1 MKAQLNDFYSELK
14 SRNDIVTTANSF
26 NYSGTRTGSCLQGDC
41 PTHGSSGHKCLVIWP
56 KIQAWKCY
64 HCGKAG
70 DVINLVELYK
80 RCDHKTAVKY
90 LADKAGLPYWG
101 GNTLTPEDIARREA
115 ELKEKVLVENM
126 LTEAANWYH
135 RQLVDFPEI
144 EEYLHDKHY
153 GFSIETIKELR
164 IGFAP
169 VPKKKKNVSELA
181 EHLNSFPAF
190 KGKIHLTGLFNFK
203 SPAGPYWDYFK
214 GRIVFP
220 YWRGGKVL
228 YMTARA
234 TSFTPQDD
242 YEGHLKKDGIYEH
255 TKYKKLRTYEPDD
268 EKKKHI
274 SKHIQNDVFMG
285 EDHIWGAEEIIITEG
300 APDWVSAV
308 DKGFAAISPVTTSF
322 REQDIEKLG
331 RLTRHAKAIYIIN
344 DNEKNEAGLKGALKT
359 GKYLTERGRNV
370 FIVMLPKPEGVDKV
384 DLNDYLRDH
393 TADDLIQVMK
403 EAKSLPQVLIDQL
416 PGDYLRAQ
424 SDIQNEIAP
433 LLMDMEKGK
442 LQYYSDL
449 IAKKTKVKKSV
460 IDAEID
466 SARERRNLQ
475 EVAELKAKEEKE
487 KEAEIQV
494 DPEIEKAALT
504 IAKDP
509 LLFKKRIDVV
519 NQMGV
524 VGERKNIA
532 MYFCTIDSRL
542 HLNDEGTDV
551 TNALAMKNSGHFG
564 SGKSHTLTVCTKLC
578 PEDTYCMI
586 TNGSPKSLYHRK
598 VGLKHQALIV
608 TEGFQF
614 QENNADDSELV
625 YSVRTLLSE
634 GEVKYN
640 YVGKDEDGKQL
651 TIEKKIEGPTS
662 FITTTIMEKL
672 EPQLEDRLF
681 TIHPDEGV
689 EQTKNIISMTAM
701 QKSGQF
707 SGVGEKT
714 ISAWK
719 EFHKSLQPVRF
730 VIPFAVKI
738 ADHINKNRTVPITT
752 RRAFKRVLS
761 VIQAVACSYQHQRK
775 RAENGYII
783 AEVSD
788 YYMALQ
794 IVSEAFRENMGQQDR
809 KSEDRLAIIEER
821 GKITPRA
828 LVEKLGVTASGLSQW
843 TSKKV
848 KEGVLAWCDENGD
861 YFSDDK
867 LLKRAKHAG
876 NAYLRISENY
886 NPAAITG
893 LPSPY
898 ELTGDAEWK
907 EGGKLLK
914 QYDLELDKRADLGQ
928 VFSGVQQVFIP
939 DLNTADNSE
948 PFDTIKES
956 DNSDTGV
963 KVFIDNEGDKE
974 KNIEESKGSSLMP
987 KQEALELVRASV
999 TKKEL
1004 IPDKKADELSVE
1016 FANITGDG
1024 VKRIGKI
1031 SMTPE
1036 ICRTGC
1042 KHYDPVK
1049 DVNDGQ
1055 LKEYCWERG
1064 TKQIIKGQYCACF
1077 ESKEP
1082 KLTEGILSI

>member
-1 MKAQLNDFYSELK
+1 MKVQLNDFYSELK
-14 SRNDIVTTANSF
+14 SRNEIVTTAHSF

-41 PTHGSSGHKCLVIWP
+41 PAGHGSSGHKCFVIWP

-90 LADKAGLPYWG
+90 LADKAGMPYWG
-101 GNTLTPEDIARREA
+101 GSTLTPEELAQREA
-115 ELKEKVLVENM
+115 ELKEKVLIENM

-135 RQLVDFPEI
+135 RQLVDFPEVA
-144 EEYLHDKHY
+144 EYLHDEHY
-153 GFSIETIKELR
+153 GFSMETIKELK

-169 VPKKKKNVSELA
+169 VSKKKKNISELA
-181 EHLNSFPAF
+181 EHLNSFPEF

-242 YEGHLKKDGIYEH
+242 YEGHLNKDGIYEP
-255 TKYKKLRTYEPDD
+255 TKYKKIRTHESDD

-285 EDHIWGAEEIIITEG
+285 EDHILDAEEIIITEG

-359 GKYLTERGRNV
+359 GKYLTEKGRNV
-370 FIVMLPKPEGVDKV
+370 FIVMLPKPEGIDKV

-393 TADDLIQVMK
+393 TADDLRKEMK
-403 EAKSLPQVLIDQL
+403 EAKSFPQVLIEQL

-433 LLMDMEKGK
+433 LLIDMEKGK
-442 LQYYSDL
+442 LQYFSDL
-449 IAKKTKVKKSV
+449 IAKQTKVKKTV

-466 SARERRNLQ
+466 YARERRNQ
-475 EVAELKAKEEKE
+475 KEAEEAKAKEEKE
-487 KEAEIQV
+487 KEEAIKV
-494 DPEIEKAALT
+494 DPEIEKAALA
-504 IAKDP
+504 IAHDP
-509 LLFKKRIDVV
+509 LLFKKRIDLV
-519 NQMGV
+519 NKMGV

-542 HLNDEGTDV
+542 HLNDEGTDA
-551 TNALAMKNSGHFG
+551 TNALATKNSGHFG

-578 PEDTYCMI
+578 PENSYCMI

-689 EQTKNIISMTAM
+689 EQTKNIISMTAI

-707 SGVGEKT
+707 SGVGEK
-714 ISAWK
+714 IIFAWK

-761 VIQAVACSYQHQRK
+761 VIQAVACSYQYQRK

-809 KSEDRLAIIEER
+809 KSEDRLAIIEES

-914 QYDLELDKRADLGQ
+914 QYDLELDKRVDLGH
-928 VFSGVQQVFIP
+928 VFSGVQEVFIP
-939 DLNTADNSE
+939 R
-948 PFDTIKES
+948 P
-956 DNSDTGV
+956 
-963 KVFIDNEGDKE
+963 
-974 KNIEESKGSSLMP
+974 
-987 KQEALELVRASV
+987 
-999 TKKEL
+999 
-1004 IPDKKADELSVE
+1004 
-1016 FANITGDG
+1016 
-1024 VKRIGKI
+1024 
-1031 SMTPE
+1031 
-1036 ICRTGC
+1036 
-1042 KHYDPVK
+1042 
-1049 DVNDGQ
+1049 
-1055 LKEYCWERG
+1055 
-1064 TKQIIKGQYCACF
+1064 
-1077 ESKEP
+1077 
-1082 KLTEGILSI
+1082 

>member
-1 MKAQLNDFYSELK
+1 MKVQLNDFYSELK
-14 SRNDIVTTANSF
+14 SRNEIVTTANSF

-41 PTHGSSGHKCLVIWP
+41 PAHGSSGHKCLVIWP
-56 KIQAWKCY
+56 NIQAWRCY

-90 LADKAGLPYWG
+90 LADKAGMPYWG
-101 GNTLTPEDIARREA
+101 GNTLTPEELAQREA

-144 EEYLHDKHY
+144 AQYLMDEHY
-153 GFSIETIKELR
+153 GFSADVIKELK

-169 VPKKKKNVSELA
+169 VSKKKKNFSELA
-181 EHLNSFPAF
+181 DHLNSFPEF

-228 YMTARA
+228 YMTARE
-234 TSFTPQDD
+234 TKLTPDD
-242 YEGHLKKDGIYEH
+242 DHG
-255 TKYKKLRTYEPDD
+255 KYKKLRTYESDD

-285 EDHIWGAEEIIITEG
+285 EDHVRGAEEIIITEG
-300 APDWVSAV
+300 APDWVSAM
-308 DKGFAAISPVTTSF
+308 DKGYAAISPVTTSF
-322 REQDIEKLG
+322 RGQDIEKLE

-359 GKYLTERGRNV
+359 GKYLTEKGRNV
-370 FIVMLPKPEGVDKV
+370 FIVMLPRPDGVDKV
-384 DLNDYLRDH
+384 DLNDYLKDH
-393 TADDLIQVMK
+393 TADDLKKVMR

-442 LQYYSDL
+442 LQYYTDL
-449 IAKKTKVKKSV
+449 IAKQTKVKKTV
-460 IDAEID
+460 IDEEIE
-466 SARERRNLQ
+466 SARERRNLK
-475 EVAELKAKEEKE
+475 ELADEQMRKEKE
-487 KEAEIQV
+487 KEEANKV
-494 DPEIEKAALT
+494 DPEIEKAALS
-504 IAKDP
+504 IAHDP
-509 LLFKKRIDVV
+509 LLFKKRIDLV

-532 MYFCTIDSRL
+532 MYFCTVDSRL
-542 HLNDEGTDV
+542 LLNDEGTDA
-551 TNALAMKNSGHFG
+551 TNALATKNSGHFG

-578 PEDTYCMI
+578 PENSYCMI

-634 GEVKYN
+634 GELKYN

-651 TIEKKIEGPTS
+651 TMEKRIEGPTS

-707 SGVGEKT
+707 SGVDGKT

-738 ADHINKNRTVPITT
+738 ADHINKNRIVPITT

-775 RAENGYII
+775 RAENGYVI

-809 KSEDRLAIIEER
+809 KSEDRLAIIEQSE
-821 GKITPRA
+821 KITPRA

-848 KEGVLAWCDENGD
+848 KEGILAWCDENGD
-861 YFSDDK
+861 YFGDDK
-867 LLKRAKHAG
+867 MLKRAKHSG
-876 NAYLRISENY
+876 TAYLRISENF

-893 LPSPY
+893 LPTPH
-898 ELTGDAEWK
+898 ELTGDTEWQ

-914 QYDLELDKRADLGQ
+914 QYDLELDKRVDLGQ
-928 VFSGVQQVFIP
+928 VFSRVQEVFTP
-939 DLNTADNSE
+939 DLNTMDDNNIV
-948 PFDTIKES
+948 DTIEES

-963 KVFIDNEGDKE
+963 KVFSDNEGDKDNE
-974 KNIEESKGSSLMP
+974 IDESKGSSLMS
-987 KQEALELVRASV
+987 KQEALELVRATV

-1004 IPDKKADELSVE
+1004 MPDKKADELSVE
-1016 FANITGDG
+1016 FANLTSDG
-1024 VKRIGKI
+1024 VNRIGKV

-1042 KHYDPVK
+1042 KHYDGVK
-1049 DVNDGQ
+1049 DRNDGQ
-1055 LKEYCWERG
+1055 FKEYCWERG
-1064 TKQIIKGQYCACF
+1064 TKEIIKGQYCACF
-1077 ESKEP
+1077 ETKEQ
-1082 KLTEGILSI
+1082 KLTEGLLTV

>member
-1 MKAQLNDFYSELK
+1 MTSQLNDFYSELK
-14 SRNDIVTTANSF
+14 SRNDIVTTAYSF
-26 NYSGTRTGSCLQGDC
+26 NYSGTITGSCLQGDC
-41 PTHGSSGHKCLVIWP
+41 PAHGSCGHKCLVIWP

-90 LADKAGLPYWG
+90 LADKAGMPCWG
-101 GNTLTPEDIARREA
+101 GNSLTPEELAQREA

-135 RQLVDFPEI
+135 RQLVDYTEI
-144 EEYLHDKHY
+144 AEYLHDQHY
-153 GFSIETIKELR
+153 GFSLDVIKELK

-169 VPKKKKNVSELA
+169 VSKKKKGVSELA
-181 EHLNSFPAF
+181 DHLISIPEF

-234 TSFTPQDD
+234 TSLTPQDA
-242 YEGHLKKDGIYEH
+242 YEGHLNKDGNYEYI
-255 TKYKKLRTYEPDD
+255 KYKKLRTYEPDD
-268 EKKKHI
+268 EKKKHL
-274 SKHIQNDVFMG
+274 SRHIQNEVFMG
-285 EDHIWGAEEIIITEG
+285 EDHILGAEEIIITEG

-322 REQDIEKLG
+322 RDQDNEKLG
-331 RLTRHAKAIYIIN
+331 RLTRRAKSIYIIN
-344 DNEKNEAGLKGALKT
+344 DNENNEAGLKGALKT
-359 GKYLTERGRNV
+359 GKYLTEKGRNV
-370 FIVMLPKPEGVDKV
+370 FIVMLPRPDGVDKV
-384 DLNDYLRDH
+384 DLNEYLRDH
-393 TADDLIQVMK
+393 TADELREEMK
-403 EAKSLPQVLIDQL
+403 KAKSLLQVLIDDL
-416 PGDYLRAQ
+416 PDDYLRAQ
-424 SDIQNEIAP
+424 SYIQEELAP

-442 LQYYSDL
+442 LQYYCDL
-449 IAKKTKVKKSV
+449 IAKKTKVKKTV

-466 SARERRNLQ
+466 YAREQRNLQ
-475 EVAELKAKEEKE
+475 EVAELKAKEDKE
-487 KEAEIQV
+487 KEEESKV

-509 LLFKKRIDVV
+509 LLFKKRIDMV

-598 VGLKHQALIV
+598 GGLKHQAFIV

-625 YSVRTLLSE
+625 YSVRTLISE
-634 GEVKYN
+634 GQLKYSF
-640 YVGKDEDGKQL
+640 VGKDDEGKQV
-651 TIEKKIEGPTS
+651 TIEKKLDGPTS

-689 EQTKNIISMTAM
+689 QQTKDIISMTAL

-707 SGVGEKT
+707 SGVDEKM
-714 ISAWK
+714 ICAWK
-719 EFHKSLQPVRF
+719 EFHKSLLPVRF
-730 VIPFAVKI
+730 VIPFAMKI
-738 ADHINKNRTVPITT
+738 ADHINRNAMVPIST

-775 RAENGYII
+775 RTENRYII

-809 KSEDRLAIIEER
+809 KSEDRLVIIEET
-821 GKITPRA
+821 GKITPRT
-828 LVEKLGVTASGLSQW
+828 LVEKLGITASGLSQW

-848 KEGVLAWCDENGD
+848 KEGILSWCDENGD

-867 LLKRAKHAG
+867 LLKRAKHSGTAF
-876 NAYLRISENY
+876 LKISENY
-886 NPAAITG
+886 NPTATTG
-893 LPSPY
+893 LPTPY
-898 ELTGDAEWK
+898 ELTGDSGWQ

-914 QYDLELDKRADLGQ
+914 QYDLELDKRADIGQ
-928 VFSGVQQVFIP
+928 VFSGVKEVLNAH
-939 DLNTADNSE
+939 LNTSHHS
-948 PFDTIKES
+948 DTVDSIEKS
-956 DNSDTGV
+956 DIPDTGV
-963 KVFIDNEGDKE
+963 KVLSENNGDGDNRIDGVNK
-974 KNIEESKGSSLMP
+974 SSLLP
-987 KQEALELVRASV
+987 RQAALDLVRA
-999 TKKEL
+999 TATNKEL
-1004 IPDKKADELSVE
+1004 IPDKNTDDLSVE
-1016 FANITGDG
+1016 FANIIDG
-1024 VKRIGKI
+1024 EVKRIGKV

-1036 ICRTGC
+1036 VCRTGC
-1042 KHYDPVK
+1042 KHYDGLE

-1055 LKEYCWERG
+1055 FKEYCWERG
-1064 TKQIIKGQYCACF
+1064 TKEIIKWTAPLELDKMC
-1077 ESKEP
+1077 
-1082 KLTEGILSI
+1082 